1 MSENFR
7 VDVCKVENISES
19 KQSNREEVAAIRGRM
34 VSLTVLELYSADL
47 EEIDR
52 QLKEKVEKAPAFFQ
66 NAPILL
72 DFENFSEDIDPVW
85 FDKAWKLLSESTFSP
100 VGITGGDGALEVT
113 AKARN
118 IAIWPS
124 IGRVG
129 AQTTVEES
137 VAVPTPTPEPASAP
151 VPATLPPT
159 TQVVRQPVRSGQR
172 IHAQGGDLIVL
183 ASVSTGAEILADGH
197 IHVYGTLRG
206 RALAGVQGDENARI
220 FCQDLQADLVAIAGF
235 YTINEDLPADKH
247 KKAVQIFLDK
257 EDLRI
262 ETI

>member
-1 MSENFR
+1 M
-7 VDVCKVENISES
+7 ENISES
-19 KQSNREEVAAIRGRM
+19 KQSISDEVAAIRGRM

-47 EEIDR
+47 DEIDR
-52 QLKEKVEKAPAFFQ
+52 QLKDKVKKAPAFFR

-72 DFENFSEDIDPVW
+72 DFENFYSEIDLLW
-85 FDKAWKLLSESTFSP
+85 FDAVWKLLSDNQFSP
-100 VGITGGDGALEVT
+100 VGITGVNEALEI
-113 AKARN
+113 AAQARN

-124 IGRVG
+124 PGRVRPE
-129 AQTTVEES
+129 APPEQS
-137 VAVPTPTPEPASAP
+137 VPPPTPTPMPAP
-151 VPATLPPT
+151 LPT
-159 TQVVRQPVRSGQR
+159 TTMVVKQPVRSGQR
-172 IHAQGGDLIVL
+172 IYAQGGDLIIL

-220 FCQDLQADLVAIAGF
+220 FCNDLQADLVAIAGF
-235 YTINEDLPADKH
+235 YTINEDLPADKR
-247 KKAVQIFLDK
+247 KKAVQIFLQK

>member
-1 MSENFR
+1 
-7 VDVCKVENISES
+7 VENISES
-19 KQSNREEVAAIRGRM
+19 KQSNSEEVAAIRGRM

-47 EEIDR
+47 GEIDR
-52 QLKEKVEKAPAFFQ
+52 QLQAKVEKAPAFFQ

-72 DFENFSEDIDPVW
+72 DFESFSEDIDSVW
-85 FDKAWKLLSESTFSP
+85 FDKVWKLLSDSTFSP
-100 VGITGGDGALEVT
+100 VGVTGVHGVFEEAV
-113 AKARN
+113 KARN

-124 IGRVG
+124 LGRVRPETQ
-129 AQTTVEES
+129 AEES
-137 VAVPTPTPEPASAP
+137 VDIPAPTSEPASVS
-151 VPATLPPT
+151 VPATLPAT
-159 TQVVRQPVRSGQR
+159 TLVVRQPVRSGQR

-206 RALAGVQGDENARI
+206 RALAGVQGDESARI
-220 FCQDLQADLVAIAGF
+220 FCHDLQADLVAIAGF
-235 YTINEDLPADKH
+235 YTINEDLPADKR
-247 KKAVQIFLDK
+247 KKAVQIFLEK